1 MYTAK
6 LIGDTKN
13 IDLRRRMVNIEFT
26 NGTATFNKEFQF
38 RIDEDIVTIKKSVK
52 SYLDELNFT
61 PEDVGDLSDIQE
73 PVAEEKTAAELAKEA
88 WDADWSKLQAVQPYI
103 DAGVFTGS
111 ETAIVNLRNRVK
123 SGFKPEYL
131 GL

>member
-26 NGTATFNKEFQF
+26 NGVTTFNKEFQF
-38 RIDEDIVTIKKSVK
+38 RIDEDVVTIKKSVK

-61 PEDVGDLSDIQE
+61 PQDVGDLTNIPE
-73 PVAEEKTAAELAKEA
+73 PVVEEKTVAKLAKEA
-88 WDADWSKLQAVQPYI
+88 WDADWGKLQAIQPYI
-103 DAGVFTGS
+103 EAGVFTGS
-111 ETAIVNLRNRVK
+111 ETAIVNLRNKVK